1 MQKVLSTM
9 RKAIQKYNLIQDGDN
24 IAIGV
29 SGGKDSLCLLKALA
43 DFKKFGLYDFNL
55 YAVTID
61 NYSGEISY
69 DGLKKFCAE
78 IGVPLHIEQTDINK
92 IVFDIRQE
100 KNPCSLCA
108 KMRRGAL
115 NTVCQKLGCNKL
127 ALAHHKQDVVT
138 TFFMSLLYEGR
149 LGTMQ
154 PMSYMSKTGIT
165 LIRPLYLT
173 EESKI
178 IHASRNFPI
187 LKSICPAND
196 NSKRKEIKDFVASI
210 EQQFPGSRKRI
221 ENAILSPESYNLLSL
236 NYTPTNKTQPTDRDD

>member
-9 RKAIQKYNLIQDGDN
+9 RKAIQKYNLISDGDR
-24 IAIGV
+24 IAVGV
-29 SGGKDSLCLLKALA
+29 SGGKDSLVLLKALA
-43 DFKKFGLYDFNL
+43 DFKKFGLFDFSI

-78 IGVPLHIEQTDINK
+78 INVPLHIEQTDINK
-92 IVFDIRQE
+92 IVFDIRKE

-127 ALAHHKQDVVT
+127 ALAHHKQDVIT
-138 TFFMSLLYEGR
+138 TFFMSLLFEGR
-149 LGTMQ
+149 LSTMQ
-154 PMSYMSKTGIT
+154 PLSYMSNSKIT
-165 LIRPLYLT
+165 LIRPLFLT

-178 IHASRNFPI
+178 IHASKEFPI
-187 LKSICPAND
+187 LKSICPANY
-196 NSKRKEIKDFVASI
+196 NSKRKEIKDFITQI
-210 EQQFPGSRKRI
+210 EQQFPGSKKRI
-221 ENAILSPESYNLLSL
+221 DNAILTPESYNLLAK
-236 NYTPTNKTQPTDRDD
+236 NYTSSPSENPNE